1 MLWGSFTPSIRG
13 KIGQVLWVK
22 GKVVEEGVKHMFSA
36 IVFNSDQG
44 SSLRLAILLLCIG
57 HSFLS
62 MVTARAVSIK
72 AWFGRKCSRFVLK
85 SQHGSTHSG
94 ILGLSSTKSIHYT
107 VFPGSLSP
115 FPRFRVWVL
124 SLLRESRCEL
134 PYWSYSSGFPR
145 SQFSLSI
152 YFTDKSS

>member
-1 MLWGSFTPSIRG
+1 M
-13 KIGQVLWVK
+13 K

-36 IVFNSDQG
+36 IVINSDQG

-107 VFPGSLSP
+107 VFPGSERGCERSVSCHGMEIVNAAD
-115 FPRFRVWVL
+115 R
-124 SLLRESRCEL
+124 LLQLMCFNSR
-134 PYWSYSSGFPR
+134 R
-145 SQFSLSI
+145 KR
-152 YFTDKSS
+152 KS